1 MIKSLNIKIFALAAM
16 MTAAGGY
23 ATAEEAHVAPVK
35 DYITGN
41 VAGWVSD
48 PVVIAAIKAQNE
60 KNASLAQTDID
71 TLDKTWRAE
80 VTATDKPTISAVLG
94 NDLSKFLAGKKEA
107 SEGMI
112 TEVFVTDNKGL
123 NVGQSDV
130 TSDYWQGDEDKWQK
144 TFLVGPDTIFV
155 DEVEQDESTQALQ
168 SQASMTI
175 SDPESGEAIGAITIG
190 ISLDN
195 L

>member
-1 MIKSLNIKIFALAAM
+1 M
-16 MTAAGGY
+16 
-23 ATAEEAHVAPVK
+23 
-35 DYITGN
+35 D
-41 VAGWVSD
+41 
-48 PVVIAAIKAQNE
+48 KA
-60 KNASLAQTDID
+60 
-71 TLDKTWRAE
+71 WRAE
-80 VTATDKPTISAVLG
+80 VTAADKPTISSVLG
-94 NDLSKFLAGKKEA
+94 NDLSKFLAAKKEESA
-107 SEGMI
+107 GMI

-144 TFLVGPDTIFV
+144 TFLVGPDTVFV

-175 SDPESGEAIGAITIG
+175 TDPDSGEAIGAITIG

>member
-1 MIKSLNIKIFALAAM
+1 MTTLNFKTLALTAM
-16 MTAAGGY
+16 MISAGGY
-23 ATAEEAHVAPVK
+23 ATAEEVHVAPVK
-35 DYITGN
+35 EYIAGN

-60 KNASLAQTDID
+60 KNASLAQAEID
-71 TLDKTWRAE
+71 TLDKAWRAE
-80 VTATDKPTISAVLG
+80 VTAADKPTISAVLG
-94 NDLSKFLAGKKEA
+94 NDLSKFLAAKKEESA
-107 SEGMI
+107 GMI

-144 TFLVGPDTIFV
+144 TFLVGPDTVFV

-175 SDPESGEAIGAITIG
+175 TDPDSGEAIGAITIG